1 MKVDSEFKSVIT
13 KITSK
18 EEFKQATVLSVEV
31 SSFSPDV
38 TQYSTV
44 VEVLGSKKE
53 VVSWVNKTS
62 NVVTQISTSNIPA
75 VIVPSIYTETKVEE
89 QTTVVSNNI
98 QAVTQIY
105 PQTQTVL
112 DAFIRENPSISV
124 SKIDSVIVKTES

>member
-1 MKVDSEFKSVIT
+1 VKVDSEFKSVIT

-18 EEFKQATVLSVEV
+18 EEFKQATVLSVGV

-112 DAFIRENPSISV
+112 DAFIKENPSISV

>member
-1 MKVDSEFKSVIT
+1 VKVDSEFKSVIT

-112 DAFIRENPSISV
+112 DAFIKENPSISV

>member
-1 MKVDSEFKSVIT
+1 VKVDSEFKSVIT

>member
-112 DAFIRENPSISV
+112 DAFIKENPSISV

>member
-1 MKVDSEFKSVIT
+1 VKVDSEFKSVIT

-18 EEFKQATVLSVEV
+18 EEFKQATVLSVGV